1 MYVTGPKNPE
11 SGWPTKQSREK
22 PTSVALSPQSILA
35 DDLRTKVSKVD
46 ARDAIAVDQLFVDLL
61 EVVADAKDVDPV
73 PLLITARRLVLLA
86 QGYSRPWREAG
97 QPLAKLL
104 DDGQGVPG
112 VTIDE
117 LYSFIPPT
125 REQDPVYQTTKQKS
139 TNLLK
144 QVKLGLAA
152 VKEAIAKERDV
163 LRTPPVASFTLAG
176 RLGRNDAGDLV
187 AIWKGPFPPQGK
199 VWWCPAR
206 GDLAVAG
213 NVDDKG
219 VFQPTPSS
227 GSAGV
232 PLFMMTSESKRANG
246 TKQQAAGREQ

>member
-1 MYVTGPKNPE
+1 MYVTGQKDIAA
-11 SGWPTKQSREK
+11 GWPTKQCRKK
-22 PTSVALSPQSILA
+22 PTSVAESPQSRLA
-35 DDLRTKVSKVD
+35 DVLRTEVRKVGASD
-46 ARDAIAVDQLFVDLL
+46 ASAVDQLFVDLL

-73 PLLITARRLVLLA
+73 PLLVTARRLVLLA

-144 QVKLGLAA
+144 QVKLGLAS

-219 VFQPTPSS
+219 VFQPTPPS

-232 PLFMMTSESKRANG
+232 PLFTMTSESKRANE
-246 TKQQAAGREQ
+246 TKQQAAGREH